1 MGATAYIALGSNL
14 GDSAAIVR
22 EAIRELGELPSTRL
36 VRSSSLYRTDA
47 LADTPQPEY
56 INAVAEIASQL
67 APSTLLAALLEIES
81 RHGRRRTVPNAARS
95 LDLDLLLYGCEVIDL
110 PGLKVPHPRMHQR
123 AFVLAPLVEI
133 APECRIPG
141 RGPARAALAEIHG
154 QHCSPI
160 AP

>member
-1 MGATAYIALGSNL
+1 MAAIAYIGLGSNL

-56 INAVAEIASQL
+56 VNAVAEIASKL

-81 RHGRRRTVPNAARS
+81 RHGRRRTVPNAPRT

-141 RGPARAALAEIHG
+141 RGSARAALAEIHG
-154 QHCSPI
+154 QRCLPV